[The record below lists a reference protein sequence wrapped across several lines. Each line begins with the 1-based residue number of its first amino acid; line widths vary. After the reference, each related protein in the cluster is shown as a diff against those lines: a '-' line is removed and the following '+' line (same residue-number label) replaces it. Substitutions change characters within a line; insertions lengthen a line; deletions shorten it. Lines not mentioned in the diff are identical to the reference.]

1 MKKRVRLDNNKVR
14 KLVNERL
21 KKDGTFVH
29 STKIDKAIAQY
40 LRERQEN
47 VNNDETESTMSFTK
61 ESKNTFHDMMV
72 GLNEIIE
79 DLRIIQT
86 KESDVLIDVHP
97 EELYAETYLEELI
110 YTLESVANSIEL
122 LHDLNDNM
130 GPE

>member
-29 STKIDKAIAQY
+29 DTKIDKAIAQY

-47 VNNDETESTMSFTK
+47 INNEEVEREMSFTK

>member
-1 MKKRVRLDNNKVR
+1 MKKRIRLDNDKVR

-29 STKIDKAIAQY
+29 DTKIDKAIAQY